1 MDYFTKIGTQLA
13 EHCGEGELNE
23 NFPEIAGQLLEES
36 TPPDDFDL
44 QTVLDWSLQSDE
56 LPRQVN
62 FQSGFGQPPLVVFQ
76 EPRFYLE
83 LLIWFPSR
91 TSIHGHGFV
100 GAFMVL
106 SGYSIEAK
114 YRFIEKREVCHGVKL
129 GELKPE
135 SVEVIAP
142 GKVNRIL
149 NGDGFIHTVG
159 HMGNPSMTL
168 VVRNRSSKHP
178 RQFTYFTNGIAI
190 DRRLHNRSLAR
201 QAQMLRAYN
210 RVRPDAF
217 DGRLRDFVANGNAHR
232 AAMILR
238 LLDDLLV
245 DNRRLDFLDHLR
257 LQFGALAD
265 LFDEAWSSQKRR
277 QKIWHGLQ
285 FINDPEAQ
293 LTGGLR
299 DLFPDFEKLKWVLAK
314 TYPNRTPED
323 TLTTWLK
330 TARVAMKF

>member
-1 MDYFTKIGTQLA
+1 MDYFTKLGTQLA
-13 EHCGEGELNE
+13 ELCGAGELDE
-23 NFPEIAGQLLEES
+23 RFSEIAAQLLEES
-36 TPPDDFDL
+36 PPPDDLDL
-44 QTVLDWSLQSDE
+44 QTVLDWVLQADK
-56 LPRQVN
+56 LPKQVN
-62 FQSGFGQPPLVVFQ
+62 FNSGFGEPPLVVYQ

-91 TSIHGHGFV
+91 TGIHGHGFM

-114 YRFIEKREVCHGVKL
+114 YRFLEEREVCDGVKL

-149 NGDGFIHTVG
+149 KGDGFIHTVG

-168 VVRNRSSKHP
+168 VVRNVNSKGA
-178 RQFTYFTNGIAI
+178 RQFTYFPNGIAI
-190 DRRLHNRSLAR
+190 DRHLNYRSLAR
-201 QAQMLRAYN
+201 QAQMLRAFG

-245 DNRRLDFLDHLR
+245 DDRRLQFLDHLR
-257 LQFGALAD
+257 LQFGVLAD
-265 LFDEAWSSQKRR
+265 QIGEAWSSQKRR
-277 QKIWHGLQ
+277 RKIWRGFQLL
-285 FINDPEAQ
+285 NDPEAQ
-293 LTGGLR
+293 LTAGLR
-299 DLFPDFEKLKWVLAK
+299 DLFPDDEQLNWVLAK
-314 TYPNRTPED
+314 TYPDRPPED
-323 TLTTWLK
+323 TLAAWLK
-330 TARVAMKF
+330 TARNGSS